1 MPRND
6 ANFGIGTLAPNTN
19 FRRERRKSIVL
30 AFGPAVL
37 DSDVVGRRPNPFQAA
52 HGGMPQRNTRMDRAI
67 RLEEPDRRPL
77 RVLDEQPRRPPRRD
91 MNSQRFIIRNSTRR
105 LGVYP
110 AGRD

>member
-1 MPRND
+1 VPRND

-37 DSDVVGRRPNPFQAA
+37 DSDVAVLDLIHFTPLLAECRNEIREWTRRCV
-52 HGGMPQRNTRMDRAI
+52 
-67 RLEEPDRRPL
+67 EEPDRRLP
-77 RVLDEQPRRPPRRD
+77 RVLGERPRRPPRRD
-91 MNSQRFIIRNSTRR
+91 MNSRRFIIRNSTRR